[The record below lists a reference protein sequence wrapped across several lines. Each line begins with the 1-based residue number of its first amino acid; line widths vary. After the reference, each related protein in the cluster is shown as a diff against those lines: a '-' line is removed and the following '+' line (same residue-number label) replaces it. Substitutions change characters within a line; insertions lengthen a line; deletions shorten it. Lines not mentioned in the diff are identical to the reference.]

1 MGSDTKIS
9 KAELFIQNLNA
20 SNAKKL
26 ALLMVL
32 GFTLYHGFLH
42 LRYGNDSCK
51 WLLSDGRF
59 KGDKEW
65 QPFGCMLHKYTETF
79 QACTGDCGKV
89 TASVSILGM
98 KVS

>member
-1 MGSDTKIS
+1 MGNDTKIS

-65 QPFGCMLHKYTETF
+65 QPFGCMLHKYTETEWREISDDGP
-79 QACTGDCGKV
+79 QQKV
-89 TASVSILGM
+89 HNWQTL
-98 KVS
+98 

>member
-42 LRYGNDSCK
+42 LRYGK
-51 WLLSDGRF
+51 
-59 KGDKEW
+59 KGDFWLE
-65 QPFGCMLHKYTETF
+65 C
-79 QACTGDCGKV
+79 
-89 TASVSILGM
+89 
-98 KVS
+98 